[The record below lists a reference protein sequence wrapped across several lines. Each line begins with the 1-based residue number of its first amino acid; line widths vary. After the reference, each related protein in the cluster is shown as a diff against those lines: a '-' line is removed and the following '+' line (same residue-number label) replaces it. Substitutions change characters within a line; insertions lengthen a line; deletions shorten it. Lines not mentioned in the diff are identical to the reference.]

1 MKKALIIGSS
11 FLLPL
16 AAGAQVQGGEI
27 ETYLNSLIKFINET
41 IIPFMIAIA
50 VLVFI
55 WGIFQYF
62 ILGASDEG
70 KREKGKDLMIWGI
83 IGFVL
88 MVSIT
93 GIIALFS
100 GATGLNSQLDPSD
113 YPKAPTI

>member
-11 FLLPL
+11 FLLPMV
-16 AAGAQVQGGEI
+16 AAAQVEGSEI
-27 ETYLNSLIKFINET
+27 EGYLNSLIKFINET

-100 GATGLNSQLDPSD
+100 GATGLNDTLQTDD
-113 YPKAPTI
+113 YPKVPSI